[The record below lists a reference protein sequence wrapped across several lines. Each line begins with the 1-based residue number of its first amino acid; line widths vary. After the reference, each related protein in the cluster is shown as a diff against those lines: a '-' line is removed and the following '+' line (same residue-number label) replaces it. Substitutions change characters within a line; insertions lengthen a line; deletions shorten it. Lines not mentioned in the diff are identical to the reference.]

1 MPSRLTLGGC
11 QVITLGHSADCLQY
25 SGKEVE
31 NLEFDIDSF
40 VLELV

>member
-1 MPSRLTLGGC
+1 MPSRRTLGGC
-11 QVITLGHSADCLQY
+11 QVIALQY